1 MKKTILLVLLAVL
14 AIGGYLYYRQLRTG
28 PEYSL
33 MQAYKAMTD
42 HDVAAFERYV
52 DVNSVTG
59 NLVDEVAE
67 QGTALT
73 AVGAGGL
80 AITGAL
86 HLLKPQLART
96 AREQVRRYVETGSAQ
111 AAAEAGPAGPLN
123 VSVLGLA
130 GKVVGEG
137 SRFKGI
143 KYTRQ
148 EGEQAFVGLEFT
160 QPRYDTTLV
169 LEVRMRNQGDYWQAT
184 AISNSRAL
192 IRQVARL
199 EKQHLLGR

>member
-1 MKKTILLVLLAVL
+1 MKKTILLVLLALL
-14 AIGGYLYYRQLRTG
+14 AIGGYLYYRQLRTS

-33 MQAYKAMTD
+33 MQAYKAVTD

-52 DVNSVTG
+52 DISSVTG
-59 NLVDEVAE
+59 SLVDEVAE
-67 QGTALT
+67 QGAAL
-73 AVGAGGL
+73 GGL
-80 AITGAL
+80 DAKGIALTGAL
-86 HLLKPQLART
+86 QLFKPQLART

-111 AAAEAGPAGPLN
+111 AAAEAGSSGPLN

-148 EGEQAFVGLEFT
+148 QGDQAFVGLEFT

-169 LEVRMRNQGDYWQAT
+169 LEVAMRNQGAYWQAT
-184 AISNSRAL
+184 AISNSGAL
-192 IRQVARL
+192 IRQVTRL

>member
-1 MKKTILLVLLAVL
+1 MKKTILLALLLVLAV
-14 AIGGYLYYRQLRTG
+14 GGYLYYRQLRTG

-33 MQAYKAMTD
+33 MQAYRAVTD

-52 DVNSVTG
+52 DINSVTG
-59 NLVDEVAE
+59 SLVDEVVE
-67 QGTALT
+67 QGTALGGV
-73 AVGAGGL
+73 APGGL
-80 AITGAL
+80 ALTGAL
-86 HLLKPQLART
+86 QLFKPQLART
-96 AREQVRRYVETGSAQ
+96 ARAQVKRYVETGSAQ

-143 KYTRQ
+143 KYTREQ
-148 EGEQAFVGLEFT
+148 GEQAFVGLEFT

-169 LEVRMRNQGDYWQAT
+169 LEVRMRNQGGYWQAT
-184 AISNSRAL
+184 AISNSGEI
-192 IRQVARL
+192 IRQVARW
-199 EKQHLLGR
+199 EKQRLTGR